1 MKKLKSKSVLRIQS
15 RIILVE
21 PELQSYAA
29 LTPST
34 QHEKIVDC
42 TVGWVDLGEKIILN
56 KSTPG
61 IYSFLCTSSENRRK
75 IFLSSKSTP
84 MPISANKQFFPLL
97 R

>member
-29 LTPST
+29 LT
-34 QHEKIVDC
+34 
-42 TVGWVDLGEKIILN
+42 GEKIILN

-61 IYSFLCTSSENRRK
+61 IYSFLCTISENRRK
-75 IFLSSKSTP
+75 MCFSSKSTP
-84 MPISANKQFFPLL
+84 MPISANKQLFF
-97 R
+97 RFCDN